1 MAKTISVREIN
12 PENWRRFKATAVMN
26 EQTASIRLNNAITLM
41 NALGAPREAALE
53 NAEFRIVPHRTDD
66 SRDDAGAWAW
76 KLETW
81 VDDDRLEDA
90 LIL

>member
-1 MAKTISVREIN
+1 MTQTISVREISS
-12 PENWRRFKATAVMN
+12 ENWRRFKATAVMN
-26 EQTASIRLNNAITLM
+26 EQTVSDRLNAAIVLM

-53 NAEFRIVPHRTDD
+53 NAHFRLVPHRTDD
-66 SRDDAGAWAW
+66 SQDTPEVWVW